1 MVGQPGFFTIILR
14 VDNFM
19 IKNQDG
25 VKKKNVRENYE
36 CTKVIFFASY
46 IIMTLLE

>member
-1 MVGQPGFFTIILR
+1 MVGEPGFFTIVLR

-25 VKKKNVRENYE
+25 VKKKVKENYE
-36 CTKVIFFASY
+36 CTKFIFFAGY

>member
-1 MVGQPGFFTIILR
+1 MVGLPGFFTIILR

-25 VKKKNVRENYE
+25 VKKNVRENYE

>member
-25 VKKKNVRENYE
+25 VKKNVRENYE